1 MYIDT
6 LTIAGIIASSLFL
19 LLPLWF
25 GRELIRVE
33 EEGADRSPVPCGEPV
48 TEPCLEQSGAN

>member
-6 LTIAGIIASSLFL
+6 LTIAGIIAASLFL

-25 GRELIRVE
+25 GREFIRVE
-33 EEGADRSPVPCGEPV
+33 EEGAERAPIPCGDPAA
-48 TEPCLEQSGAN
+48 EPCLEQSGAN